1 MRSNSVIMLLLIS
14 AAILLAQT
22 VQQRGTLVVKG
33 FAGQAPLIQ
42 VRGKSYVDLES
53 LARMTNG
60 SLSFQGNQV
69 TLTLNVPAG
78 AAAPPASP
86 APPAEEPPKAPQKLS
101 PDLVR
106 AGVSAIAA
114 AGDWRQA
121 LASAVQYNTPLGDD
135 FASGYR
141 RNIEGQLVVAAS
153 AGVSDDDRNLV
164 QLLRGAV
171 AKVQALSD
179 KYLALRKSLTYVAPD
194 ALDDDPL
201 NQEVLNCAQGLRA
214 MAASGTFQDVAACH

>member
-1 MRSNSVIMLLLIS
+1 MRSNSVITLLLIS

-22 VQQRGTLVVKG
+22 VQQKGTLVVKG

-69 TLTLNVPAG
+69 TLTLNGSAG
-78 AAAPPASP
+78 AAAPPATA
-86 APPAEEPPKAPQKLS
+86 APPVEEPPKPQRLS

-106 AGVSAIAA
+106 AGVNAMAA
-114 AGDWRQA
+114 AGEWRQA

-171 AKVQALSD
+171 TKMQTLSD

-194 ALDDDPL
+194 AMDDDPL
-201 NQEVLNCAQGLRA
+201 NLAVLNCAQGLRA